1 MQYAVFVDD
10 KEITMDKTEGA
21 RAFME
26 TVSGKV
32 VRMWKYKR
40 MFTPL
45 EQEKKWPDQSE
56 FIDDTCDFVF
66 ITGIFEVFGKVLIKS
81 CPVDLADFDE
91 DGNLVG
97 CKYGEYDYLDDIHIA
112 VSERDT
118 ERLKEGDL

>member
-1 MQYAVFVDD
+1 MQSAVFVDD
-10 KEITMDKTEGA
+10 KEIIMDKTEGA

-112 VSERDT
+112 VSETDL
-118 ERLKEGDL
+118 ERFKEGDL

>member
-1 MQYAVFVDD
+1 MQSAVSVDD
-10 KEITMDKTEGA
+10 KEITMDKTDGA

-26 TVSGKV
+26 IVSGKV
-32 VRMWKYKR
+32 VRMWRYKR
-40 MFTPL
+40 MFTPY

-56 FIDDTCDFVF
+56 FLDDTCEYVF
-66 ITGIFEVFGKVLIKS
+66 ITGIFEVFGKIMVRS
-81 CPVDLADFDE
+81 CPVDLADFDD

-112 VSERDT
+112 VSERDA